1 MSIFDTNI
9 TEEEKLSGYSA
20 SEQGDET
27 FKLETLGNYPG
38 VFPDF
43 NEEEEPLVPLESAF
57 EDNEEDFEE
66 DFEDIF
72 DDEFEDDDFKNILE
86 NDLSKNKQNSD
97 ISNLDNFSN
106 DESFS
111 TNESFPIDDEIL
123 ADVINFDDIKADKP
137 SNYGID
143 SIGEEDNTDPKS
155 IDEIKKNKKKEK
167 SKKLFY
173 IYGSVAALL
182 LISLITV
189 TFLNKDRIF
198 NSIVSN
204 GDSTLVD
211 NKIDSSKSSKS
222 TNVNKSKIKLDSNKK
237 EIAINRDSINKS
249 VEINDSNSLDLN
261 GNNIDIVKDK
271 EKENIITKDDINNQH
286 INKNSNVNTNKT
298 QIEDTKIVSNDNVI
312 NKTKELPKEKNI
324 TKDNNI
330 TNNSNIR
337 NKEEIER
344 KKSVS
349 NSIQK
354 DEKEK
359 INNIP
364 YPKKD
369 LSDEGIFTV
378 QIYATQSKEDALF
391 WLNKLKDQKIY
402 DGFISEQI
410 IRDEIWYRVR
420 FGNFTN
426 KDKAL
431 EEASKLGYAQT
442 WVDRVK

>member
-43 NEEEEPLVPLESAF
+43 IEEEEPLVPLESAF

-143 SIGEEDNTDPKS
+143 SIGEEDNTDTKS
-155 IDEIKKNKKKEK
+155 IDEIKKNKKKDK

-237 EIAINRDSINKS
+237 EISINRDSINKS

-312 NKTKELPKEKNI
+312 NKTKELPKAKTV

-330 TNNSNIR
+330 TNNTNIR

>member
-43 NEEEEPLVPLESAF
+43 IEEEEPLVPLESAF

-143 SIGEEDNTDPKS
+143 SIGEEDNTDTKS
-155 IDEIKKNKKKEK
+155 IDEIKKNKKKDK

-312 NKTKELPKEKNI
+312 NKTKELPKAKTV

-330 TNNSNIR
+330 TNNTNIR

>member
-43 NEEEEPLVPLESAF
+43 IEEEEPLVPLESAF

-198 NSIVSN
+198 NLIVSN

-237 EIAINRDSINKS
+237 EISINRDSINKS

-261 GNNIDIVKDK
+261 ENNIDIVKDK

-286 INKNSNVNTNKT
+286 INKNSNINTNKT

-312 NKTKELPKEKNI
+312 NKTKELPKAKTV

>member
-43 NEEEEPLVPLESAF
+43 IEKEEPLVPLESAF

-143 SIGEEDNTDPKS
+143 AIGEEDNTDPKS

-204 GDSTLVD
+204 GDSTFVD

-271 EKENIITKDDINNQH
+271 EKENIVTKDDINNQH

-312 NKTKELPKEKNI
+312 NKTKELPKAKNI

-337 NKEEIER
+337 NIEEIER

-369 LSDEGIFTV
+369 LSDEGIFIV
-378 QIYATQSKEDALF
+378 RIYATQSKEDALF